1 MISGELARV
10 FVGLLLLTLL
20 LRAAWTDIRSRRI
33 ENRIC
38 AFVAALWPVH
48 LWLSPAPTHPF
59 ASLAIALA
67 IFAAATASWRLGWLG
82 GGDVKLLAA
91 VGLWAGPEH
100 ALHFLLVTGLA
111 GGALALAL
119 LWYRHVGWML
129 VAPMQAAMSS
139 LLPRRAAAV
148 TVDQATLPYGIA
160 IAAGGCWLWLRLFA
174 G

>member
-1 MISGELARV
+1 MISGELARA
-10 FVGLLLLTLL
+10 FVGLVLLTLL

-33 ENRIC
+33 ENRVC
-38 AFVAALWPVH
+38 ALIVALWPVH
-48 LWLSPAPTHPF
+48 LVLSPVPPHLLV
-59 ASLAIALA
+59 SLAVALA
-67 IFAAATASWRLGWLG
+67 VFAAATAMWRFGWLG

-119 LWYRHVGWML
+119 LWYRHVGWTLL
-129 VAPMQAAMSS
+129 VPVQAAVAS
-139 LLPRRAAAV
+139 LLPRRAASAA
-148 TVDQATLPYGIA
+148 VDQATLPYGIA